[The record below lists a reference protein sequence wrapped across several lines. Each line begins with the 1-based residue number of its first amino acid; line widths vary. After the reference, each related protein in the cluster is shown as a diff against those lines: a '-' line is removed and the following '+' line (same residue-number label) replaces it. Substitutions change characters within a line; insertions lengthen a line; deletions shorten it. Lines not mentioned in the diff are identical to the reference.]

1 MSQNTAEKTKSDLT
15 QSKEDVFMKR
25 LLSLLMTVLTMN
37 FFMPLTASAEMQ
49 ELDYVSLGDSLAA
62 GQPWFGC
69 RK

>member
-1 MSQNTAEKTKSDLT
+1 
-15 QSKEDVFMKR
+15 MKR

-62 GQPWFGC
+62 GQPYN
-69 RK
+69 